1 MQKTLGDSFKIPLNT
16 SGNKNA
22 FAFPKG
28 ERFSPVAEFACKTS
42 YYNNNEPRSART
54 ASFGLGERSSLVNS

>member
-28 ERFSPVAEFACKTS
+28 ERFSPVA
-42 YYNNNEPRSART
+42 
-54 ASFGLGERSSLVNS
+54 